1 MRSGAGLGGGA
12 GAGRDA
18 LPGGAAAGGCAGSGP
33 RWDVAGGCW
42 DPSGDGAPRYFFYC
56 LPGPCEP
63 LPPALLLPPPAAL
76 PDGAAPT
83 AAGDAGPALGGGSRR
98 FPQAII
104 VGVKKGGTR
113 ALLEFL
119 RVHPGVRAVGAE
131 PHFFDRCY
139 EKGLR
144 WYR

>member
-1 MRSGAGLGGGA
+1 MGCSGRLLG
-12 GAGRDA
+12 
-18 LPGGAAAGGCAGSGP
+18 PAGGRRASLLLTMILFFT
-33 RWDVAGGCW
+33 
-42 DPSGDGAPRYFFYC
+42 YFFSC

-76 PDGAAPT
+76 PAGPGGE
-83 AAGDAGPALGGGSRR
+83 AAGGSGGSGGSGSRR

-119 RVHPGVRAVGAE
+119 RAHPGVRAVGAE